1 LCAEAL
7 CIMRTFI
14 PPDVANRTK
23 AELTACGL
31 PPILANRLVQKKQ
44 LWLIVMHPEDTAKL
58 HHADLANKYAV
69 TGTDIVELRAI
80 FAMLPSSFQN
90 DPEGK
95 KEEWRKGVRDKLK
108 EMTRK
113 EQAGQL
119 IPNEVRHS
127 AYRHESSAS
136 SKVKR
141 GVGGEEECW
150 VGPFNPSSALIRIKA
165 IESSAFD
172 STPQP
177 AATIDQQQGGL
188 RVKDLQ
194 AMIQQQQGRVGS
206 AAGCEGGQRKDLEA
220 RQHVS

>member
-1 LCAEAL
+1 MCAEAL

-23 AELTACGL
+23 AELAACGL

-80 FAMLPSSFQN
+80 FAMLPPSFQN

-113 EQAGQL
+113 EEAGQL

-127 AYRHESSAS
+127 AYRYESSAS
-136 SKVKR
+136 SKVKK
-141 GVGGEEECW
+141 GIGSE
-150 VGPFNPSSALIRIKA
+150 GPFNPSLALIRIKA

-188 RVKDLQ
+188 RVKGLQ
-194 AMIQQQQGRVGS
+194 AMIQQQQGR
-206 AAGCEGGQRKDLEA
+206 
-220 RQHVS
+220 